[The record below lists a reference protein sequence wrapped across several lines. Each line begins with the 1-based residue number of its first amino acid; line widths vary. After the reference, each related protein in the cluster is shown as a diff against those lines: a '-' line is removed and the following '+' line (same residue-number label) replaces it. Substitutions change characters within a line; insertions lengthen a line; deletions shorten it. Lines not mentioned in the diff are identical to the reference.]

1 MLQRSIIYLLLSTIV
16 VVFAKYITVLIVY
29 IDLFYA
35 WVNVILSPLFNKGGI
50 GYMISKVLLL
60 VIIPVI
66 IASIPALIYRLI
78 NKRTMPGFFEL
89 TWCLWL
95 VIVLSN
101 VLIH

>member
-1 MLQRSIIYLLLSTIV
+1 MLQRSLIYLLLSIIV
-16 VVFAKYITVLIVY
+16 IIFAKYITVLIVY
-29 IDLFYA
+29 IDLFYT
-35 WVNVILSPLFNKGGI
+35 WVNLKLSPLFNQGGI

-60 VIIPVI
+60 VIIPVL
-66 IASIPALIYRLI
+66 IAAIPALLYRLVK
-78 NKRTMPGFFEL
+78 KRTMPGFFEL